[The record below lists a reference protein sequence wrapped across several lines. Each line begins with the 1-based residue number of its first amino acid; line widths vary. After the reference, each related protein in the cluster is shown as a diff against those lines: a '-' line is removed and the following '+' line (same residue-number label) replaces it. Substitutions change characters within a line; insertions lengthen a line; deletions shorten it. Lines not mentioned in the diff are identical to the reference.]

1 MKHNPI
7 DWFEIYVQ
15 DMARAKKFY
24 ESVFQITLQKL
35 DSPMPG
41 VELWAFPAEMNLYGA
56 CGALVKM
63 ESFTSSGN
71 STIVYFHCDDCG
83 VEEGRAKTAGGKIQ
97 RPKTSIGQY
106 GHISLIVDSENN
118 MIGLHSMK

>member
-15 DMARAKKFY
+15 DIARAKKFY

-35 DSPMPG
+35 DSPMPE

-63 ESFTSSGN
+63 QGFTSSGN
-71 STIVYFHCDDCG
+71 STIVYFHCDDCS
-83 VEEGRAKTAGGKIQ
+83 VEEGRATKVPAAKFSVRKLPSASTDTSRSSLI
-97 RPKTSIGQY
+97 PKTTRSACTP
-106 GHISLIVDSENN
+106 
-118 MIGLHSMK
+118 

>member
-1 MKHNPI
+1 MKQNPI

-24 ESVFQITLQKL
+24 ESVFQLTLQKL
-35 DSPMPG
+35 ESPMPG
-41 VELWAFPAEMNLYGA
+41 IELWAFPAEMNVYGA

-63 ESFTSSGN
+63 DGFTSSGN
-71 STIVYFHCDDCG
+71 STIVYFHCDDCT
-83 VEEGRAKTAGGKIQ
+83 VEEGLAKSSGGKVQ

-106 GHISLIVDSENN
+106 GFISLVFDTEGN